1 MKVKKKYIKSRKE
14 KFSQGLK
21 VALLLGILL
30 VIGFFYI
37 HLKNL
42 TTLLDYSLNQE
53 IGKNKKLKREKER
66 LEKIVF
72 YLHSP
77 MYLGEKGREMGMI
90 EMEIS
95 DIRELK

>member
-21 VALLLGILL
+21 VALLSGILL

-42 TTLLDYSLNQE
+42 ATLLDYSLNQE

-77 MYLGEKGREMGMI
+77 RYLGERGREIGMV